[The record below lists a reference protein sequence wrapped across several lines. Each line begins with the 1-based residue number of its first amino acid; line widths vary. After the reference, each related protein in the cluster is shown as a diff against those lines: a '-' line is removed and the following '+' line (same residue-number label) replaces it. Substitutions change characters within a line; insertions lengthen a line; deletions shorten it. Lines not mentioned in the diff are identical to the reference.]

1 MLRTIT
7 RCFGRHLWLAGTVL
21 VMAVWTLRLLALHYT
36 PNTCYAI
43 TCNNYISDQV
53 GAQNLIADWQQG
65 FRQASDL
72 GPQMDFLKYPLYLA
86 VNNLPIEPLKQLFI
100 ESWLILAVT
109 AALVLRAMELV
120 FGVVAERTATPKR
133 LPVSMLVC
141 DCRSRRHSRGRI
153 LLVGVPGFP
162 QCRNRA
168 VRLSNRGLSL
178 YLTLTG
184 HGPRRRTWL
193 TVWYIALAACLFASD
208 PLFLYGVGIPVVAVS
223 LLYLLFPSAHRAF
236 IPPQRLFRAVGAT
249 VVAAACSRCRRCRP
263 GASAPH
269 PRLGGVHLNN
279 LRINIHSQSPVPC

>member
-133 LPVSMLVC
+133 LPVSMLV
-141 DCRSRRHSRGRI
+141 
-153 LLVGVPGFP
+153 V
-162 QCRNRA
+162 
-168 VRLSNRGLSL
+168 
-178 YLTLTG
+178 
-184 HGPRRRTWL
+184 
-193 TVWYIALAACLFASD
+193 TVALAATPVAEFYWLEFPDSRNVEIGLCVFLIRGCLS
-208 PLFLYGVGIPVVAVS
+208 I
-223 LLYLLFPSAHRAF
+223 
-236 IPPQRLFRAVGAT
+236 
-249 VVAAACSRCRRCRP
+249 
-263 GASAPH
+263 
-269 PRLGGVHLNN
+269 
-279 LRINIHSQSPVPC
+279 